1 MKKIFFLFAA
11 VILAA
16 CGSTEDEYHQLY
28 FYPQTVGG
36 LELFAD
42 QTADSITFVST
53 DDWTAHTKGDWF
65 TIDPTSYEIPNT
77 ALMVSKVI
85 HILTTPNTTGNIRQ
99 GALEVDSYDKLGMQ
113 VKQYPWLNIQY
124 PAATYKGD
132 ENAATDLANTEFK
145 LTLPASM
152 EYIPLIFTTYA
163 KQATLTTDAEWL
175 TLPDTIFSPG
185 THSFQPTIPANTTT
199 ETRTAT
205 LKLRS
210 GELENEIHIT
220 QSAKE

>member
-1 MKKIFFLFAA
+1 MKKIIFLFTA
-11 VILAA
+11 VLLAA
-16 CGSTEDEYHQLY
+16 CGGTEDEYHQLY

-42 QTADSITFVST
+42 QTTDSITFVST
-53 DDWTAHTKGDWF
+53 DDWTARAKGDWF
-65 TIDPTSYEIPNT
+65 TIDPTSYDIPSS

-99 GALEVDSYDKLGMQ
+99 GGIEVDSYDKLGMQ

-124 PAATYKGD
+124 PSPSYKGD
-132 ENAATDLANTEFK
+132 EGATDLENREFK
-145 LTLPASM
+145 LTLPATM

-163 KQATLTTDAEWL
+163 EQATLTTDAEWL
-175 TLPDTIFSPG
+175 TLPDTVFSPG
-185 THSFQPTIPANTTT
+185 THSFQPAIPANNTV
-199 ETRTAT
+199 EARTAT

-220 QSAKE
+220 QSAQGQ